1 MRNLEKVLKNK
12 GISDEA
18 VSKMLGIHR
27 NTFGKKKEGESVF
40 SIDEAFAIK
49 RNLLPEYDLE
59 YLFEDAIKNE
69 SA

>member
-18 VSKMLGIHR
+18 ICSILGIHR
-27 NTFGKKKEGESVF
+27 NTLRKKKKGESVF

-49 RNLLPEYDLE
+49 RNLLPE
-59 YLFEDAIKNE
+59 
-69 SA
+69 